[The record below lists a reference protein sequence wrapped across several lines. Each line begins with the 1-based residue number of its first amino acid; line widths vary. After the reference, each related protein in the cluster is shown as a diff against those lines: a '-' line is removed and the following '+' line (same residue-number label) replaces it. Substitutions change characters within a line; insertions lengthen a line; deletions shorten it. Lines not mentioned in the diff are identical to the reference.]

1 MKLFGSQHKTTKKT
15 VASSPPAPSRS
26 EQPKMFHAQR
36 HSLKMPRITEKATA
50 AKDTSNAYAF
60 VVRNSATKPH
70 VKQEIE
76 KMYKVKVLKVN
87 MIRVPR
93 KAKRLGKSTGF
104 VSAYKKAIVYVKK
117 GDTISFA

>member
-1 MKLFGSQHKTTKKT
+1 MALFGSKSKTQKKVETAQGASVQSEKTKTT
-15 VASSPPAPSRS
+15 R
-26 EQPKMFHAQR
+26 AQR

-60 VVRNSATKPH
+60 VVQNQATKPH

-93 KAKRLGKSTGF
+93 KAKRLGRSTGF
-104 VSAYKKAIVYVKK
+104 VSAYKKAIVYLKK